1 MINVAELIHDPDF
14 CTKFKRVRQ
23 IGSKVGGRWVV
34 EREDTKT
41 ITGVVSGV
49 NSKDLEI
56 LPEGDRVKELK
67 TFYALDELRVTGNNA
82 TSDICE
88 YKDSRYK
95 LIQGFDYSD
104 YGYYKAI
111 GIKLGCV

>member
-14 CTKFKRVRQ
+14 CIQFKRIRE
-23 IGSKVGGRWVV
+23 IGQNVGGRWVKQ
-34 EREDTKT
+34 EDLKT

-49 NSKDLEI
+49 SGKDLEI
-56 LPEGDRVKELK
+56 LPEGVRVKSLK
-67 TFYALDELRVTGNNA
+67 TFYSLDELRVEGEKT
-82 TSDICE
+82 TPDICE
-88 YKDSRYK
+88 YKGCRYR

-111 GIKLGCV
+111 GVKIGGG